1 MFINDDGRQVN
12 LEINYMNNGD
22 RYEATFRSLDDTD
35 APAVV
40 FDLSMDAPKKDGLS
54 RKDMFKG
61 NNDLQVHANV
71 RGQAGDGEWMVKGA
85 QWKSQVYLP
94 KNGIWFGSYISEDRN
109 DWTVVFEYK
118 EKEIGRGVW
127 KFGDSPIWQLRD
139 FAQFDASDS
148 KLESAFKVEGDKKLE
163 YVLPKIDDDNGRIRY
178 EMELTGSPLADWIT
192 LHKVGKKYTL
202 KFRPGIGDEG
212 KTFKFSLHLLRKGF
226 SKGEEFPMEVTV
238 TSAFDPSKLP
248 YSAKGDKD
256 TFKNEFRFDIGLNRA
271 SNHIRAKDRTHFHQ
285 TLKVTEDGVDTDVD
299 IQYLYDAEAQKYEVE
314 FQSLNDKNAAPIK
327 VAMAT
332 TVSKDDVGQ
341 WDNLI

>member
-1 MFINDDGRQVN
+1 M
-12 LEINYMNNGD
+12 
-22 RYEATFRSLDDTD
+22 
-35 APAVV
+35 
-40 FDLSMDAPKKDGLS
+40 
-54 RKDMFKG
+54 
-61 NNDLQVHANV
+61 
-71 RGQAGDGEWMVKGA
+71 
-85 QWKSQVYLP
+85 
-94 KNGIWFGSYISEDRN
+94 
-109 DWTVVFEYK
+109 
-118 EKEIGRGVW
+118 
-127 KFGDSPIWQLRD
+127 
-139 FAQFDASDS
+139 
-148 KLESAFKVEGDKKLE
+148 
-163 YVLPKIDDDNGRIRY
+163 LPKIDDDNGRIRY

-314 FQSLNDKNAAPIK
+314 F
-327 VAMAT
+327 
-332 TVSKDDVGQ
+332 
-341 WDNLI
+341 